1 MRRALILAFCAL
13 TLLAACGDQGSLAPF
28 TDSRIPPGLEQ
39 RFYPPEG
46 WTWGLVKVGPDP
58 PARYGVSAPARR
70 PRADVLILSGYGETA
85 ESWFETVRALNGKG
99 YVVWVLE
106 PVGQGGSGRYALP
119 RDLGYAT
126 SLAPDAGLARAMAG
140 MVIRRRPLFVLAGR
154 TAAPAAIEALGSGLV
169 ANGVILSAPVL
180 QPDPSAPYDRA
191 DLMRRVWLGPLLAP
205 GSAPWR
211 RDGPDDRALGLT
223 HDAARGRVGLQWQT
237 ANPDLRMGGPS
248 WGWRA
253 AFADAARQADLAT
266 PRLTAKVLILQP
278 DTGMGSARGL
288 CRRLV
293 KCTLQP
299 FGPAGPALQLEVD
312 KVRQAW
318 LSAVVAFIES
328 DIARFSP
335 PPPTARLAP
344 EG

>member
-1 MRRALILAFCAL
+1 MRRALTLAFCAL
-13 TLLAACGDQGSLAPF
+13 TLLAACGDGGSRAPF

-39 RFYPPEG
+39 RFYPPDG

-58 PARYGVSAPARR
+58 EARYGVSAPGRR

-85 ESWFETVRALNGKG
+85 ESWFETARALNGKG

-119 RDLGYAT
+119 RDLGHAP
-126 SLAPDAGLARAMAG
+126 SLEPDVGAARAMAG
-140 MVIRRRPLFVLAGR
+140 LVIRRRPLFVLAGR
-154 TAAPAAIEALGSGLV
+154 SAAPTAIEALGSGLA
-169 ANGVILSAPVL
+169 ANGVILSAPDL

-191 DLMRRVWLGPLLAP
+191 DLMRRIWLGPLLAP
-205 GSAPWR
+205 GSEAWR

-223 HDAARGRVGLQWQT
+223 HDAARGRVRAQWQT

-253 AFADAARQADLAT
+253 AFADAADRAEQAA
-266 PRLTAKVLILQP
+266 PRLKAKVLILQP
-278 DTGMGSARGL
+278 DKGMGEARAL
-288 CRRLV
+288 CRRLPG
-293 KCTLQP
+293 CTLKP
-299 FGPAGPALQLEVD
+299 VGPAGAALQLEVD
-312 KVRQAW
+312 EVRQSW

-344 EG
+344 EE